1 MTMASNPGFDKI
13 NTRLDDIESEI
24 EKLQLENVSL
34 EEQIKVFLKVKNKLC
49 DEPRGKVQS

>member
-1 MTMASNPGFDKI
+1 MASNPGFDKI

-49 DEPRGKVQS
+49 DESRGKVQS